1 MSEFTQ
7 GEWVYREYIPEGIT
21 LNGVEYLIHI
31 EGEDDPEKDIALAL
45 KEADARLIAE
55 AKNMYKLLHK
65 VLKRMN
71 NTNKAF
77 REGYYVDDMYEGITL
92 IDDDLCRNE
101 IETLLKRIDS
111 EQEA

>member
-55 AKNMYKLLHK
+55 AKNMYKQLKSTLYAIHEILPYIPDGINDIKVPVNKHDLL
-65 VLKRMN
+65 
-71 NTNKAF
+71 TEA
-77 REGYYVDDMYEGITL
+77 TL
-92 IDDDLCRNE
+92 IEDIL
-101 IETLLKRIDS
+101 TRIDGD
-111 EQEA
+111 QEA